1 MQNLN
6 SALISWPNKCP
17 YVTHPQSDT
26 TYKTLCIE
34 APVICLCSDRVWF
47 SLVGG
52 AAMEDAG
59 KKVVKRSAMGRSRKG
74 CMKGKGG
81 PENALCSY
89 RGCHG
94 LRHGAQKLY
103 GPSAKLNLPHDSS
116 PLSTTPTATT
126 SAVPSNFDG
135 VGGRTETSNSV
146 KTTTSNWVCGVQEVK
161 YDHEENFWESSS
173 MFDEIQTE
181 NWVQFPIEGDPFGI
195 DNLGTGVDGE
205 EVMDWDGVQVTW
217 SL

>member
-1 MQNLN
+1 M
-6 SALISWPNKCP
+6 
-17 YVTHPQSDT
+17 
-26 TYKTLCIE
+26 
-34 APVICLCSDRVWF
+34 WF

-52 AAMEDAG
+52 AAMEDVG

-89 RGCHG
+89 RGVRQRTWG
-94 LRHGAQKLY
+94 KWVAEIREPNRGARLWLGTFNTSYEAAMAYDMAAQKLY